1 MADSIT
7 LRFSASL
14 QSLWD
19 EEKRLA
25 TFYLMNTSP
34 NRNGWAVTDKALGE
48 ALPTLLGKPLGCV
61 PGYRVD
67 HVHEAMQVGRWVKA
81 DKHDGYA
88 IATAEVTDEAAWEKI
103 TSGEW
108 GPVSVVIKAYK
119 ITCSKCGAD
128 ITNAPDSH
136 ILAGEAHEVVES
148 FVFDRVDFVS
158 DPAYPQAGVIT
169 TGPLL
174 GASKSTNGAT
184 GSPGKSPKPE
194 EENKLEELNQIR
206 KEVDTLKA
214 EKEGL
219 RGKVEKLEA
228 ERREE
233 KVQRALEARARAGL
247 VKDRKQEEER
257 LRKLLDD
264 SLTMLAEDAELLAQR
279 PGRGAAQPKAKFT
292 GEGTDLEAA
301 VEETR
306 LRLFGHGREKT

>member
-7 LRFSASL
+7 LRFYASL
-14 QSLWD
+14 QSLCE

-34 NRNGWAVTDKALGE
+34 NRNGWAVTAKALEE
-48 ALPTLLGKPLGCV
+48 ALPTLLGKPLGCI

-67 HVHEAMQVGRWVKA
+67 HIHEPMQVGRWVSTSKPN
-81 DKHDGYA
+81 GYA
-88 IATAEVTDEAAWEKI
+88 IATAEVTDAAAWEKM

-119 ITCSKCGAD
+119 VTCSKCGAD
-128 ITNAPDSH
+128 ITNAPDAHVLS
-136 ILAGEAHEVVES
+136 GEAHEVVES

-158 DPAYPQAGVIT
+158 EPAYPQAGVLAI
-169 TGPLL
+169 GQIL
-174 GASKSTNGAT
+174 GASKSKEGQPGAR
-184 GSPGKSPKPE
+184 GESRKPA
-194 EENKLEELNQIR
+194 EENDLEELQDIK

-214 EKEGL
+214 EKETL

-233 KVQRALEARARAGL
+233 KIQRTLEARAKAGL
-247 VKDRKQEEER
+247 VKDRKQEEDR
-257 LRKLLDD
+257 LRRLGDD
-264 SLTMLAEDAELLAQR
+264 SLTILAEDAELLASK
-279 PGRGAAQPKAKFT
+279 PGKTATQPKAKYT
-292 GEGTDLEAA
+292 GEGDDFEAA
-301 VEETR
+301 LEETR